1 MKCLLRTKEQNAER
15 IGERVL
21 EAQDQV
27 DQVDQV
33 GGYIE
38 TLHRMDRIRTR

>member
-21 EAQDQV
+21 EVQEKEEEEDMLKLF
-27 DQVDQV
+27 
-33 GGYIE
+33 IE
-38 TLHRMDRIRTR
+38 RTQQNFL